1 MDSARFTPAIRIR
14 SQSASVFGWFSTSPC
29 FFVIRMLTALNS
41 GSALGLITSCIS
53 SFTDTKGLN
62 SPQSSVFREGGAA
75 VSDVDEGGG
84 DAGFEDE
91 QLDASSPKT
100 PAAKAPTTTTARG

>member
-1 MDSARFTPAIRIR
+1 
-14 SQSASVFGWFSTSPC
+14 
-29 FFVIRMLTALNS
+29 MLTALNS

-53 SFTDTKGLN
+53 SFKDTKGSN
-62 SPQSSVFREGGAA
+62 CPPGSVVREGGAA
-75 VSDVDEGGG
+75 VADVDEGGG

-100 PAAKAPTTTTARG
+100 PAAKAPTTTTARGAFMRLPLRFERRGLAEFRRVDRHIDLH